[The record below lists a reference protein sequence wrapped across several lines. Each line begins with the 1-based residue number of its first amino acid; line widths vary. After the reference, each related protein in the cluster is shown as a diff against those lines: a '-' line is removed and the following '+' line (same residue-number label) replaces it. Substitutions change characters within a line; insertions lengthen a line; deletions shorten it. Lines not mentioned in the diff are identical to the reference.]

1 MPEAVY
7 VADTINILDVVVVVV
22 VIVDIGV
29 GTGARS
35 LYAWHAGHAGHV
47 VLRIWRYISNTYI
60 LTHSI

>member
-1 MPEAVY
+1 MPEAVD
-7 VADTINILDVVVVVV
+7 VADTINILDVVVVV
-22 VIVDIGV
+22 DIGV
-29 GTGARS
+29 GTEARR